1 MPLDKKEMIRQ
12 KPFLKIYL
20 DTYNEYAGKL
30 NQKASERQVVEILK
44 RCLRVFYRSLRTY
57 TYLIPVIPKTVPE
70 SLITDGLGPITE

>member
-30 NQKASERQVVEILK
+30 NQKASEKQMVEILK

-57 TYLIPVIPKTVPE
+57 TYLIPAIAKTVP
-70 SLITDGLGPITE
+70 